1 MRNVIAQEKG
11 DFAHN
16 SKIMA
21 NMFHGRKKIA
31 GGNQIPFITKDL
43 SKGMIKGSK
52 LRNRHWKNRG
62 REKRIRCAQQRNSC
76 LSFLR
81 KTKIR

>member
-1 MRNVIAQEKG
+1 
-11 DFAHN
+11 
-16 SKIMA
+16 
-21 NMFHGRKKIA
+21 MFHGRKKIA
-31 GGNQIPFITKDL
+31 RGNQIPFITKDL

-62 REKRIRCAQQRNSC
+62 PEKRIRCTQQRNSC

-81 KTKIR
+81 KTKIRQYGNQNEQKSLIINTFGR